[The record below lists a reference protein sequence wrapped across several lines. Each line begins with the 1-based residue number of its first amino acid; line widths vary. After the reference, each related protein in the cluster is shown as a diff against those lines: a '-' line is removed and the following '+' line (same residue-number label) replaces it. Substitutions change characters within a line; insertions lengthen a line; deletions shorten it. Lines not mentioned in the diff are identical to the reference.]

1 MIDCY
6 VNIYNDND
14 EFRIPLTDSG
24 SYEVREND
32 KLVFHLIISEHDLL
46 TLGEPVMVI
55 GDIPTKFLKNE
66 NSPHGECHL

>member
-46 TLGEPVMVI
+46 TPVSYTHLTL
-55 GDIPTKFLKNE
+55 PTT
-66 NSPHGECHL
+66 SRV

>member
-46 TLGEPVMVI
+46 TLVSQ
-55 GDIPTKFLKNE
+55 LW
-66 NSPHGECHL
+66 